1 MIRKTKGTDLATR
14 VSDRIPA
21 RTFDPRSPFEWF
33 EEMDRWFDDVR
44 RSLEGR
50 FWGPSWLV
58 PADANVDA
66 RAPLVDLVDEGR
78 EFVLRAELPGVS
90 KEDLDI
96 RVSPD
101 GIEMRAEA
109 EREKEEKEPHYYYR
123 ERAYRAFHRRI
134 PLPEEVFADRTE
146 AKLKDGVLEVRI
158 PKREPTPKRDPVKV
172 RVE

>member
-14 VSDRIPA
+14 TSDRTPVRA
-21 RTFDPRSPFEWF
+21 LDLRSPFEWF
-33 EEMDRWFDDVR
+33 DEMDRWLDDVR

-50 FWGPSWLV
+50 FWGPPWLV
-58 PADANVDA
+58 PTDRRTGA

-96 RVSPD
+96 RVSPY
-101 GIEMRAEA
+101 GVELRAETR
-109 EREKEEKEPHYYYR
+109 REKEETEQDYYYR
-123 ERAYRAFHRRI
+123 ERAYRAFHRTI
-134 PLPEEVFADRTE
+134 PLPEEVVADRTE
-146 AKLKDGVLEVRI
+146 AKLKDGVLEVRVPKKEPI
-158 PKREPTPKRDPVKV
+158 PKREPVKV